1 MRVYHVAYVWS
12 WPSGRRF
19 WQATTNVD
27 CISPDAVYYTLVSA
41 QSKRQAIQ
49 QGRRKQHYE
58 RKRGQGQ

>member
-1 MRVYHVAYVWS
+1 MKVYHVAYVWS

-27 CISPDAVYYTLVSA
+27 CISPDAVYYILVSA

-49 QGRRKQHYE
+49 QGRRKQRYE
-58 RKRGQGQ
+58 RKRREEQ